1 MKSVPC
7 SMKFVSFEPLLG
19 EIDSPNLTGIDW
31 IIVGAETGEKA
42 SIKAV
47 PPLKAGGH
55 SFNRKS
61 IVS

>member
-1 MKSVPC
+1 
-7 SMKFVSFEPLLG
+7 MKFVSFEPLLG